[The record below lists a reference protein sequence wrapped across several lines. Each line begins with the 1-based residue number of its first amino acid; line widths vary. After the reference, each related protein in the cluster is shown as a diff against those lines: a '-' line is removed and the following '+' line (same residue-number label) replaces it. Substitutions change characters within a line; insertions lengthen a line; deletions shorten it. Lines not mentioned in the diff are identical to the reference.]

1 MWESAEKSRVVG
13 VVGNGSYLE
22 NFSFGIYFI
31 CYENVSTNV
40 LFSSYNFLDI
50 FIIVS
55 RFSGLGEYFNSHF
68 NKFYPFS
75 FVFWSSKLEENNKI

>member
-1 MWESAEKSRVVG
+1 MWESAEKSGVVG
-13 VVGNGSYLE
+13 VVGNGSYL
-22 NFSFGIYFI
+22 NFSFGNIYFI
-31 CYENVSTNV
+31 CDENVSANV

-55 RFSGLGEYFNSHF
+55 RFSDLGEYFNSYF

-75 FVFWSSKLEENNKI
+75 FVFLIQ